1 MEVGALYVW
10 VVYANNAL
18 TKYHGRECLYLG
30 EDVIHSKIH
39 GVTIINHRIM
49 MVGDGTESLLDKTCL
64 KYLQKK

>member
-30 EDVIHSKIH
+30 EDIINRSD
-39 GVTIINHRIM
+39 GVTIVNHRIM
-49 MVGDGTESLLDKTCL
+49 MVGDGTESLLDKSCL
-64 KYLQKK
+64 KFLQKK

>member
-30 EDVIHSKIH
+30 EDVIHSEIH

-49 MVGDGTESLLDKTCL
+49 MVGDGTESLLDRTCL

>member
-30 EDVIHSKIH
+30 EHIIHRDD
-39 GVTIINHRIM
+39 GVTIINHRIV
-49 MVGDGTESLLDKTCL
+49 MVGDGTERLLDRTCL

>member
-30 EDVIHSKIH
+30 EDIINRPD
-39 GVTIINHRIM
+39 GVTIVNHRIM
-49 MVGDGTESLLDKTCL
+49 MVGDGTESLLDRTCL